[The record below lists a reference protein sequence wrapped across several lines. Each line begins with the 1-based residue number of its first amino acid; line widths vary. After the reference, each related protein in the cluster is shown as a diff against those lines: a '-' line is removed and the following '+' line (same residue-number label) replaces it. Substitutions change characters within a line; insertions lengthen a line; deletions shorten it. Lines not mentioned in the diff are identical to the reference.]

1 MYTVVI
7 NIDIYM
13 SSTRLMTVSDFVDLR
28 LTEFLIML
36 LYGYCI
42 DSLTS
47 ESFLMTYGFY
57 SLTELMNVTPDSF

>member
-28 LTEFLIML
+28 LTEFLTML
-36 LYGYCI
+36 IYDLRN
-42 DSLTS
+42 
-47 ESFLMTYGFY
+47 F
-57 SLTELMNVTPDSF
+57 